1 MNHERR
7 KAMECPKCIS
17 ELKTNDLGEY
27 GFVVIDIC
35 QGCEGAW
42 FDKGELDRLDD
53 SVWTNVEKIQF
64 DKTSAAHLDLKCPK
78 CQEQLEPISPRDA
91 KEIVVDRCSS
101 CEGFWLD
108 RGELDQMRD
117 VAAEVDSAKDMIW
130 LKPPP
135 DWSSLRW
142 IIYKFQQCYFA

>member
-1 MNHERR
+1 M
-7 KAMECPKCIS
+7 KCPKCES
-17 ELKTNDLGEY
+17 ELKTSDFGEY
-27 GFVVIDIC
+27 GFVILDIC
-35 QGCEGAW
+35 PGCEGAW

-53 SVWTNVEKIQF
+53 SVWTNIEKIEF
-64 DKTSAAHLDLKCPK
+64 DKTSAAHMDLICPK

-91 KEIVVDRCSS
+91 TEIVVDRCFS

-117 VAAEVDSAKDMIW
+117 VAAEVDSAKEIIW
-130 LKPPP
+130 LEAPP

-142 IIYKFQQCYFA
+142 IIYKFKECYFA